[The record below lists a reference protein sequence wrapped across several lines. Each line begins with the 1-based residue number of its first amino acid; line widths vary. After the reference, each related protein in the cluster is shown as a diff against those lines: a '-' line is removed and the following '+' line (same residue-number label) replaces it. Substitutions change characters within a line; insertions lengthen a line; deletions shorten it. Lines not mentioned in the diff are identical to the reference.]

1 MQSILTTTKEQEM
14 ELFGIAFDT
23 TVERTVVRVKT
34 TDRKDELIRKQR
46 AYFEAERRLRDARR
60 RHHQRNAPATQ
71 TTLHAREI
79 DYAEAE
85 AAYVRVINAG

>member
-1 MQSILTTTKEQEM
+1 MN
-14 ELFGIAFDT
+14 A
-23 TVERTVVRVKT
+23 
-34 TDRKDELIRKQR
+34 TDRKNELIRKQR
-46 AYFEAERRLRDARR
+46 AYFAAERRLQDARR
-60 RHHQRNAPATQ
+60 RHRQRNTPATQ

>member
-1 MQSILTTTKEQEM
+1 MQSILTTTKEQEQM
-14 ELFGIAFDT
+14 ELFGIQ
-23 TVERTVVRVKT
+23 VKT

-60 RHHQRNAPATQ
+60 RHHQRNTPATQ